1 MSVVSGILQAFARR
15 RVRGVPGRIVPSKGW
30 TALDS
35 KRAPHG
41 YVKGKGVKS
50 VGRHTKYGGYKIM
63 AHKIPRYIMPDL
75 SGFTVSAG
83 ARPADPRKA
92 RRANENKGSGFL
104 APFLGERPSTDP
116 GRPSFFS

>member
-63 AHKIPRYIMPDL
+63 AHKIPRYIVPDL

-83 ARPADPRKA
+83 AKPSPTPTPSAKA
-92 RRANENKGSGFL
+92 RQTTDRTNES
-104 APFLGERPSTDP
+104 EPSCVF
-116 GRPSFFS
+116 PSKTKY